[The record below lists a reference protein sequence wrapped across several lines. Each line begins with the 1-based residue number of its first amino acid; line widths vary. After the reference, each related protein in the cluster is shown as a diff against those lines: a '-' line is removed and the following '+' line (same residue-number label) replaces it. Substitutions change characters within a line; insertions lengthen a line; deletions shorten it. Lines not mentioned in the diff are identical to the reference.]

1 MTGLSKSSHVSNTR
15 KILRILSIHELN
27 DYIKLIFIKN
37 LKNSRICSKIFSYL
51 INNNYSS
58 NTKSIIKEIDSLCS
72 RLDINKFSLL
82 DDIQSII
89 KSYKKNCLYVDIN
102 IENELIKSCLNYN
115 QDRDRNM
122 INQLNLITYSGLQYN
137 SNFL

>member
-27 DYIKLIFIKN
+27 DYMKLIFIKN
-37 LKNSRICSKIFSYL
+37 LKNSRICSEIFIYL
-51 INNNYSS
+51 INNNYST
-58 NTKSIIKEIDSLCS
+58 NTKSIIKEIDSLCN

-89 KSYKKNCLYVDIN
+89 KSYKENSVNVIIIIRSQYLYHLVFKI
-102 IENELIKSCLNYN
+102 IK
-115 QDRDRNM
+115 
-122 INQLNLITYSGLQYN
+122 IVI
-137 SNFL
+137 